1 MAASDKEMA
10 AQASDQLEY
19 DYALERYHIE
29 MAANL
34 RDRLARMDEAIE
46 LIQTIRKE
54 TSELFTELFPE
65 AA

>member
-1 MAASDKEMA
+1 MAF
-10 AQASDQLEY
+10 DQLEY
-19 DYALERYHIE
+19 EYALKRYHIE

-54 TSELFTELFPE
+54 TSELVTELFPE